1 MCMGK
6 YTNSEKGK
14 IRMGM
19 ISYLICVLFGGVVTL
34 ASLVIAGF
42 IEISIDVKKDKKDGN
57 KE

>member
-1 MCMGK
+1 
-6 YTNSEKGK
+6 
-14 IRMGM
+14 MGM

-34 ASLVIAGF
+34 ASLVIAGL